1 MSDNYSLIIK
11 NGTCYID
18 GSLSRVDI
26 ALSGNKIKKIGKIK
40 LNSSK
45 VFDATDK
52 VVLPGIIDTQTH
64 FREPGSTDVEDL
76 ESGSRAAVLGGV
88 TSLFEMPNTNPP
100 TSNLIEFDKKLQ
112 LAKDRMHSNYAFYFG
127 ATPENT
133 DQLSKLKDVEG
144 CCGVKLFA
152 GSSTG
157 KLLVDKEADIE
168 KVISNSDR
176 IVSIHSEDEEILK
189 MRVKFKKKGNVHS
202 HPEWR
207 NVECAMSSTRR
218 VVKIAER
225 YNKKIHVLHVST
237 KEEVDFLAMHKKNV
251 TFETTP
257 QHLTLY
263 APDCYD
269 KLGSYAQ
276 MNPPIRSKEHY
287 DRLWTAV
294 KNNVVDVLGSDHA
307 PHSKENKDKEYPSTP
322 SGMPGVQTIFPV
334 MLDHVNNGKLSLEQL
349 IKLMC
354 ENPCKIFGIK
364 NKGYIQEEYDAD
376 LTIVDMSK
384 EQIIKNEMMASK
396 CGWTPFHNYKV
407 KGFPVATIVNGV
419 IVMEN
424 GKIVSNQ
431 VGKPLVFKL

>member
-1 MSDNYSLIIK
+1 MSKNFSLIIK
-11 NGTCYID
+11 NGSCYID
-18 GSLSRVDI
+18 GKLTKIDI
-26 ALSGNKIKKIGKIK
+26 GLSGNKITKIGKIE

-45 VFDATDK
+45 VFDATNK

-100 TSNLIEFDKKLQ
+100 TSNLLEFDRKLQ
-112 LAKDRMHSNYAFYFG
+112 LAKNRMHSNYAFYFG
-127 ATPENT
+127 ATPENIE
-133 DQLSKLKDVEG
+133 QLSKLKDVKG

-168 KVISNSDR
+168 KVISSSDR

-189 MRVKFKKKGNVHS
+189 LRKKFIKKGDVHS

-207 NVECAMSSTRR
+207 NTECAMSSTRR

-225 YNKKIHVLHVST
+225 YNKRIHVLHVTT

-269 KLGSYAQ
+269 KLGTYAQ
-276 MNPPIRSKEHY
+276 MNLPLRTKEHY
-287 DRLWTAV
+287 DRLWVAI

-307 PHSKENKDKEYPSTP
+307 PHSKENKDKEYPNSP

-334 MLDHVNNGKLSLEQL
+334 MLDHVNSGKLTLEQL
-349 IKLMC
+349 VKLMC
-354 ENPCKIFGIK
+354 ENPCRIFGIK
-364 NKGYIQEEYDAD
+364 NKGYIKLGYDAD
-376 LTIVDMSK
+376 FTIADMNK
-384 EQIIKNEMMASK
+384 EVVIKDEMIASK
-396 CGWTPFHNYKV
+396 CGWTPFNNYKV
-407 KGFPVATIVNGV
+407 KGFPVGTIVNGNL
-419 IVMEN
+419 VMSD
-424 GKIVSNQ
+424 GKLIKESK
-431 VGKPLVFKL
+431 GTPLEF

>member
-1 MSDNYSLIIK
+1 MSENFSLIIK
-11 NGTCYID
+11 NGSCYID
-18 GSLSRVDI
+18 SKLTKTDI
-26 ALSGNKIKKIGKIK
+26 GLSGNKIKKIGKIE

-45 VFDATDK
+45 VFDATNK

-100 TSNLIEFDKKLQ
+100 TSNLVEFDRKLQ
-112 LAKDRMHSNYAFYFG
+112 LAKNRMHSNYAFYFG
-127 ATPENT
+127 ATPENI
-133 DQLSKLKDVEG
+133 DLLSKLKDVEG

-157 KLLVDKEADIE
+157 KLLVDKETDIE

-189 MRVKFKKKGNVHS
+189 LRKKFIKKGEVHS

-251 TFETTP
+251 TFEITP

-269 KLGSYAQ
+269 KLGTYAQ
-276 MNPPIRSKEHY
+276 MNPPLRTKKHY
-287 DRLWTAV
+287 DHLWVAI
-294 KNNVVDVLGSDHA
+294 KNNIVDILGSDHA
-307 PHSKENKDKEYPSTP
+307 PHSKVNKDKEYPNTP

-334 MLDHVNNGKLSLEQL
+334 MLDHVNNGKLTLEQL

-354 ENPCKIFGIK
+354 ENPCRIFGIK
-364 NKGYIQEEYDAD
+364 NKGYIKEGYDAD
-376 LTIVDMSK
+376 LTIADMNK
-384 EQIIKNEMMASK
+384 EVVIKDEMIASK
-396 CGWTPFHNYKV
+396 CGWTPFNNHKV
-407 KGFPVATIVNGV
+407 RGFPVGTIVNGV
-419 IVMEN
+419 LVMSD
-424 GKIVSNQ
+424 GKVIKESK
-431 VGKPLVFKL
+431 GTPLKF

>member
-1 MSDNYSLIIK
+1 MSDNFSLIIK
-11 NGTCYID
+11 NGSCYID
-18 GSLSRVDI
+18 GKLTQTDI
-26 ALSGNKIKKIGKIK
+26 GLSGNKIKKIGKIE

-45 VFDATDK
+45 VYDATDK

-100 TSNLIEFDKKLQ
+100 TSNLVEFDKKLQ
-112 LAKDRMHSNYAFYFG
+112 LAKNRMHSNYAFYFG

-133 DQLSKLKDVEG
+133 EQLSKLKDVDG

-168 KVISNSDR
+168 KVISSSDR
-176 IVSIHSEDEEILK
+176 VVSIHSEDEEILNLRK
-189 MRVKFKKKGNVHS
+189 KFIKEGDVHS

-207 NVECAMSSTRR
+207 NTECAISSTRR

-225 YNKKIHVLHVST
+225 YNKKIHVLHVTT

-251 TFETTP
+251 TFEITP

-269 KLGSYAQ
+269 KLGTYAQ
-276 MNPPIRSKEHY
+276 MNPPLRTKEHY
-287 DRLWTAV
+287 DRLWVAI
-294 KNNVVDVLGSDHA
+294 KNNIVDVLGSDHA
-307 PHSKENKDKEYPSTP
+307 PHSKENKNKNYPNTP
-322 SGMPGVQTIFPV
+322 SGMPGVQTIFPI
-334 MLDHVNNGKLSLEQL
+334 MLDHVNNGKLTLEQL

-364 NKGYIQEEYDAD
+364 NKGYLKEGYDAD
-376 LTIVDMSK
+376 LTIADMNK
-384 EQIIKNEMMASK
+384 EVTIKDEMIASK
-396 CGWTPFHNYKV
+396 CGWTPFNNHKV
-407 KGFPVATIVNGV
+407 KGFPVGTIVNGNLVMSDGKV
-419 IVMEN
+419 IVESK
-424 GKIVSNQ
+424 GT
-431 VGKPLVFKL
+431 PLKF